1 MTAETQSIQFIP
13 LNQLIPSPRN
23 VRRKDRKADI
33 DSLAASISARG
44 LLQNLCVVP
53 AADSKYEVDAG
64 GRRLAAL
71 KKLARDKTIPK
82 DFAVPCHVV
91 ALEEGREVSLIENV
105 HRVAMD
111 AMDEV
116 DAFAALIAEG
126 ATPDDVARRFGVT
139 RRHVDQ
145 RLALAGLS
153 PKIKA
158 AWKRGD
164 VSLEA
169 ARAFCLVEDHAQQE
183 AVFRSLGRP
192 VTHAASVRARLME
205 GRMRA
210 SDRLARFVGL
220 DAYELAGGAVVRD
233 LFDADAV
240 YVGDP
245 ALMTQLAEQ
254 KLDSARETWLEQGWG
269 WVEINLGQRN
279 GEGYAALR
287 LQPDWRALT
296 EAEEAETSR
305 LRSELEALDAAL
317 DEDSVEDDP
326 RWETRDDLA
335 AAIETLRQSAR
346 DWDQDLI
353 AHAGVVLS
361 ISHDGDVHA
370 TLGVIRSSDE
380 KTVKAIRKKKA
391 AIAEAGEGES
401 SESMIDSETDAAS
414 ADEGFESE
422 CRLPKSVI
430 RDLSQARTRAIR
442 LLLARD
448 RDTALAVAVAAML
461 VRSVFRSDLSGI
473 GVAAHPAHVEDIDAF
488 VESRSAILA
497 HVPERE
503 ADVLGWCLAQ
513 PSGTL
518 LSLLAVLVA
527 DSVDLA
533 HEKGAPS
540 DRRRHVLADTLA
552 EELDLDM
559 REFWQADAGY
569 WTRLPKAELLAALAE
584 SPCLIDK
591 SQTSREAAMTAHAKL
606 KKDELAARVDQAF
619 AGTGYLPDL
628 LVTPVPQGVI
638 ELTTTGAA
646 AIAAE

>member
-1 MTAETQSIQFIP
+1 MTAEIQSIQFIP
-13 LNQLIPSPRN
+13 LNQLISSPRN

-53 AADSKYEVDAG
+53 SADGKYEVDAG

-126 ATPDDVARRFGVT
+126 ATPDEVARRFGVT
-139 RRHVDQ
+139 HRHVDQ

-210 SDRLARFVGL
+210 TDRLARFVGVEV
-220 DAYELAGGAVVRD
+220 YEQAGGAVVRD
-233 LFDADAV
+233 LFDEDAV

-254 KLDSARETWLEQGWG
+254 KLDSAREGWLEQGWG
-269 WVEINLGQRN
+269 WVEVNLGQRS
-279 GEGYAALR
+279 GEGYSATR
-287 LQPDWRALT
+287 LQPDWRAFT
-296 EAEEAETSR
+296 DAEEAELSR

-317 DEDSVEDDP
+317 DDDSVEDDP

-361 ISHDGDVHA
+361 ISHDGDVQA
-370 TLGVIRSSDE
+370 TLGVIRQSDE

-391 AIAEAGEGES
+391 ALVEAGEGET
-401 SESMIDSETDAAS
+401 SESGIDRETAADSE
-414 ADEGFESE
+414 DEEGERES
-422 CRLPKSVI
+422 RLPKSVI

-442 LLLARD
+442 LLLAQD

-473 GVAAHPAHVEDIDAF
+473 GVAAHAVQVEDIDAF
-488 VESRSAILA
+488 AETRSAILA
-497 HVPERE
+497 HAPEHE
-503 ADVLGWCLAQ
+503 TEVLGWCLAQ

-518 LSLLAVLVA
+518 LALLAVLVA
-527 DSVDLA
+527 ESVDLA
-533 HEKGAPS
+533 HEKGAPA
-540 DRRRHVLADTLA
+540 DRRRHALADTLA
-552 EELDLDM
+552 EALDLDM

-569 WTRLPKAELLAALAE
+569 WTRLPKVELLAALAE
-584 SPCLIDK
+584 SPGLIDK
-591 SQTSREAAMTAHAKL
+591 SQKSREAAMAGYAKL
-606 KKDELAARVDQAF
+606 KKDELAARVDQAL

>member
-1 MTAETQSIQFIP
+1 MTAETQTIQFIP

-33 DSLAASISARG
+33 DSLAASIAARG

-53 AADSKYEVDAG
+53 SADGKYEVDAG

-71 KKLARDKTIPK
+71 KKLARDKAIPK
-82 DFAVPCHVV
+82 DFAVPCQVV

-126 ATPDDVARRFGVT
+126 ATPDDVARRFGVA

-169 ARAFCLVEDHAQQE
+169 ARAFCLVDDHAQQE
-183 AVFRSLGRP
+183 AVFRSLGRT
-192 VTHAASVRARLME
+192 VTHVASVRARLME

-220 DAYELAGGAVVRD
+220 NAYELAGGAVVRD

-254 KLDSARETWLEQGWG
+254 KLDGERKPWLEQGWG
-269 WVEINLGQRN
+269 WVDINLGQRS
-279 GEGYAALR
+279 GEGYSAAR
-287 LQPDWRALT
+287 LQPDWREFT
-296 EAEEAETSR
+296 DAEEAELSR

-317 DEDSVEDDP
+317 DDDSVEDDP

-335 AAIETLRQSAR
+335 AAIEALRQSAR
-346 DWDQDLI
+346 IWDQDLI

-361 ISHDGDVHA
+361 ISHDGDVQA
-370 TLGVIRSSDE
+370 TLGVVRSSDE
-380 KTVKAIRKKKA
+380 KTVKAIRKKKMA
-391 AIAEAGEGES
+391 LAEVGEGDS
-401 SESMIDSETDAAS
+401 SEGGIDREGDAAS
-414 ADEGFESE
+414 AVEGVESE

-461 VRSVFRSDLSGI
+461 ARSVFRSELSGI
-473 GVAAHPAHVEDIDAF
+473 GLAAHPAQVEDIDAF
-488 VESRSAILA
+488 VETRSAILA
-497 HVPERE
+497 HAPES
-503 ADVLGWCLAQ
+503 DSDLLGWCLAQ

-518 LSLLAVLVA
+518 LALLAVLVA
-527 DSVDLA
+527 DSVDLV
-533 HEKGAPS
+533 HEKGAPA
-540 DRRRHVLADTLA
+540 DLLRHTLADILA
-552 EELDLDM
+552 DALDLDM
-559 REFWQADAGY
+559 REFWQADASY
-569 WTRLPKAELLAALAE
+569 WARLPKAQLLATLCDAPA
-584 SPCLIDK
+584 LIDL
-591 SQTSREAAMTAHAKL
+591 SPAARQARLAGYAKL
-606 KKDELAARVDQAF
+606 KKDELAFKVGEAF
-619 AGTGYLPDL
+619 EGSGYLPDL
-628 LVTPVPQGVI
+628 LVTPVPAGAF
-638 ELTTTGAA
+638 ELTSAGA